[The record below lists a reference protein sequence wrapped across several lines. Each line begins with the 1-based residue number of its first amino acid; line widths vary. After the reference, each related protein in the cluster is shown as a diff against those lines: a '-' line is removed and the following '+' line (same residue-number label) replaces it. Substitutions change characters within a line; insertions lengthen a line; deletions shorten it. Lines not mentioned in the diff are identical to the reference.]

1 MSQYSDDAPEQ
12 AQVQDDAQVQS
23 PSVNVGKLPDKYD
36 DFFTEAVSP
45 SDKEAPEQTE
55 EEPLS
60 DDWEHKYKVLKGKY
74 DKEVPRLNKEL
85 RMLRQEKEN
94 ISQRMALLEQ
104 VVAEVMSRSSRQ
116 SSAPAEPVIEEDEDV
131 KRVKSDYPEIYNAV
145 TKLVEKKLTRE
156 VRPELDQVKATT
168 AQSAFYGRLDT
179 LLPEWRAI
187 NSDPEFLEWLSQPSD
202 ELPTKTKHQ
211 LLMIAFNEGDAN
223 AVASFFRRFISST
236 KRTSD
241 GEEVTAVKTQ
251 AEKSVAPPYRKTAQ
265 SGKESSKKIY
275 TESEIKQFYTD
286 LALNKIPADKKG
298 ALEQQILQA
307 IMDNRVL
314 YGK

>member
-1 MSQYSDDAPEQ
+1 MTQYSDDAPEQ
-12 AQVQDDAQVQS
+12 AQVQDDAQSQS
-23 PSVNVGKLPDKYD
+23 PSVEVGKLPEKYE
-36 DFFTEAVSP
+36 DFFKETVTTSG
-45 SDKEAPEQTE
+45 KEAPEQTE

-85 RMLRQEKEN
+85 KMLRQEKEG
-94 ISQRMALLEQ
+94 IAQRMSLLEQ
-104 VVAEVMSRSSRQ
+104 VVAEVMSRSSKQ
-116 SSAPAEPVIEEDEDV
+116 SSAPSEPLSEEDEEL

-156 VRPELDQVKATT
+156 VKPELDQVKATT
-168 AQSAFYGRLDT
+168 AQSAFYSRLDA

-187 NSDPEFLEWLSQPSD
+187 NSDPDFLEWLSQPSE
-202 ELPTKTKHQ
+202 ELPSKTKHQ
-211 LLMIAFNEGDAN
+211 LLMMAFNEGDAT
-223 AVASFFRRFISST
+223 AVASFFKRFIFTT
-236 KRTSD
+236 KRTSE
-241 GEEVTAVKTQ
+241 GEEVTTVKTQ

-286 LALNKIPADKKG
+286 LALNKIPPDKKG